1 MQDKM
6 LDAMHRGYSA
16 YLQAKGNEPE
26 NTKMQRAILRTDKKG
41 EKCDTVLSTC
51 EINTDWVEQIESSL
65 PFIDRAIKENRQF
78 ILRQGE
84 TVPIE
89 KARRVS
95 KTSVEHLARHSQM
108 ITREP
113 APGEEIIPEKILMTE
128 NIGTY
133 AVYENRFLYM
143 LLCYIKD
150 FSEIKYAKICENAN
164 LFSSEIELDK
174 TIGDKTKKIS
184 FSLKYKEV
192 SSNAVDKETANKTE
206 NGLKRIKNIIAETDT
221 LLKTGL
227 MVEVSAAPVLKP
239 PIARTNVLLQNT
251 CFSKAL
257 ELYDYLVAYNG
268 NGYTVKELYK
278 QSGALKAEARA
289 DYAELIAVTSYL
301 SYRSGGLY
309 DELEERYKQYCED
322 KLNEERKAR
331 EKRIYEL
338 KQIIGNTDSAVTEY
352 VMALEDKCADA
363 QAQIQR
369 LNEGKNL
376 LLEAEKKIAEAEQIR
391 AAAKKETDAAK
402 AELRRQQEILRINKD
417 KHKQA
422 LSYAEASLE
431 RKDEEIKKINE
442 NHKDEIKKLNE
453 KFIADYKE
461 LAEKYNLQCARV
473 RGAKLA
479 EGGAEKPETTLSKEE
494 FLNLEAEYNAFK
506 KYFESCWKETK
517 KQIRRKE
524 LWKK

>member
-26 NTKMQRAILRTDKKG
+26 NEKMQRAILRTDKKG

-51 EINTDWVEQIESSL
+51 EINTDWVEQIEISL
-65 PFIDRAIKENRQF
+65 PYIDRAIKENRQF

-113 APGEEIIPEKILMTE
+113 APGEDIIPEKILMTE

-174 TIGDKTKKIS
+174 TISDKTKKIS
-184 FSLKYKEV
+184 FFLKYKEI
-192 SSNAVDKETANKTE
+192 SAKSVDEKTANKTE
-206 NGLKRIKNIIAETDT
+206 DGLKRIKNIIAETDT

-227 MVEVSAAPVLKP
+227 MVEVSTAPMLKP

-251 CFSKAL
+251 CFAKAL

-268 NGYTVKELYK
+268 NGYTIKELHK
-278 QSGALKAEARA
+278 HSGALKPDARA
-289 DYAELIAVTSYL
+289 DYAELVAVTSYL
-301 SYRSGGLY
+301 AYRNGGLY

-331 EKRIYEL
+331 ENRIYRL
-338 KQIIGNTDSAVTEY
+338 KQIIGDTDKAVTEY
-352 VMALEDKCADA
+352 VMELEDKCADA
-363 QAQIQR
+363 QLQLER
-369 LNEGKNL
+369 LEEGKKL
-376 LLEAEKKIAEAEQIR
+376 LAEAEKMLEEAQAIR
-391 AAAKKETDAAK
+391 EAAKKETDDAK
-402 AELRRQQEILRINKD
+402 SELRRREESQRITAE
-417 KHKQA
+417 KHKQE
-422 LSYAEASLE
+422 LGYAQISLMH
-431 RKDEEIKKINE
+431 KDEEIKKINE

-453 KFIADYKE
+453 KFNADYSL